1 MLIGLGAASAA
12 LNAIH
17 SLTSSS
23 SSSAQST
30 GFSQASADLFAP
42 SGSSASESSAPVPG
56 FSGCAQISP
65 STMTALLAAQGQSQT
80 GAATPASVS
89 PATALQNLFS
99 QIDANGDGQITQS
112 EFENALGAGGTN
124 IAAADHVF
132 GQLDKSGDGTVS
144 LGELKSALQGG
155 HRHVHAAGSTG
166 STDVDG
172 TTDGSATN
180 GSTSTDPL
188 LQALAASSATATS
201 SASTNG
207 GTGPSSSLTPVDAS
221 QLTKVSLSAASYAR
235 LEQLIQNGPQFSTSA
250 APLSLSV

>member
-12 LNAIH
+12 LDAIH

-42 SGSSASESSAPVPG
+42 SGGASASESSAPVPG
-56 FSGCAQISP
+56 FSGGAQISP
-65 STMTALLAAQGQSQT
+65 STMSALLAAQGQSQT

-172 TTDGSATN
+172 TTDGSTTN

-188 LQALAASSATATS
+188 LQALAASSATTTS

-207 GTGPSSSLTPVDAS
+207 GTGLSSSLRPVDSS
-221 QLTKVSLSAASYAR
+221 QFTQISLSYAR
-235 LEQLIQNGPQFSTSA
+235 LEQLIQNGPQFSTA